1 MAIAMASSPVSTSLI
16 SGLLAGFTCNMYSL
30 LKSMDKLA
38 ISITILMKLYQKD
51 RENLYSVN
59 KLKVGCVSKGVTEL
73 CVGHLKPLYKVA
85 TFGDQTSG
93 CLLKVG

>member
-38 ISITILMKLYQKD
+38 ISITISMNTRGIEELIF
-51 RENLYSVN
+51 
-59 KLKVGCVSKGVTEL
+59 SKQTEGGL
-73 CVGHLKPLYKVA
+73 C
-85 TFGDQTSG
+85 
-93 CLLKVG
+93 